1 MNLFNTLLTPTN
13 GIKLWCHW
21 SMAGPL
27 NKHAP
32 LIRRLLFNSLWEIW
46 RWRNKCCN
54 ILLLRPSVGIDVN
67 ASAERRGRWRGESHC
82 IFLFAARAF
91 WFFSP
96 TAHTVAHIFCFFTHI
111 ACNIDRDAQAVCCF
125 THAACLFMHITC
137 YSVRWTCSGSRII
150 VFRLLT
156 KKRGDWIYLLQVFR
170 CAVASL

>member
-32 LIRRLLFNSLWEIW
+32 IIRRLLFNSLWEIW

-91 WFFSP
+91 WFFFSHSAHCRSYFLLLHSHCLQYWPWCSSCLLFYSCCLPFYAHHLLFCALNLLWITYYCLSIIDEKAWWLNLP
-96 TAHTVAHIFCFFTHI
+96 TTGF
-111 ACNIDRDAQAVCCF
+111 
-125 THAACLFMHITC
+125 
-137 YSVRWTCSGSRII
+137 
-150 VFRLLT
+150 
-156 KKRGDWIYLLQVFR
+156 
-170 CAVASL
+170 